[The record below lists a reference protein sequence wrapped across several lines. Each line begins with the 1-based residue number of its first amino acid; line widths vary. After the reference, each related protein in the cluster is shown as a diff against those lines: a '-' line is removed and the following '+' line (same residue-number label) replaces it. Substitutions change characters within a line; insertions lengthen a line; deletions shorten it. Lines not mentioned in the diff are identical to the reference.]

1 MNIDKLRNQYWLIK
15 HIVKA
20 NRDRKIGKIPV
31 YSQEASEL
39 LDSLRKHGT
48 FMGVESYGIIIEVN
62 NVTYYVDTKNFP
74 VEDLA
79 YILVRTE
86 DGEEIHLFDNIRP
99 SMLSR
104 IRFWLWI
111 NDNLNGNAKGFI
123 KLVNAGCANRIQK
136 QELISNA
143 VYPDSS
149 LIAQMKGE

>member
-1 MNIDKLRNQYWLIK
+1 MNFDKLRNQYWLIK
-15 HIVKA
+15 HIIKA
-20 NRDRKIGKIPV
+20 NRDRKIGKIPA

-39 LDSLRKHGT
+39 LDALRKNGT
-48 FMGVESYGIIIEVN
+48 FKGVESYGITVEVN
-62 NVTYYVDTKNFP
+62 NVTYYVNTGNFP

-86 DGEEIHLFDNIRP
+86 DGKEIHLFDNIRP

-111 NDNLNGNAKGFI
+111 NDNLNGNAKDFI
-123 KLVNAGCANRIQK
+123 KLINAYCANLIQK
-136 QELISNA
+136 QKLISNA
-143 VYPDSS
+143 VYPNSS

>member
-1 MNIDKLRNQYWLIK
+1 MNFDKLRNQYWLIK
-15 HIVKA
+15 YIIEA
-20 NRDRKIGKIPV
+20 NRDRKISKIPA
-31 YSQEASEL
+31 YSREASEL
-39 LDSLRKHGT
+39 LDALRKNGT
-48 FMGVESYGIIIEVN
+48 FKGVESYGITVEVN

-86 DGEEIHLFDNIRP
+86 DGKEIHLFDNIRP
-99 SMLSR
+99 SLLSR

-143 VYPDSS
+143 VYPSSS
-149 LIAQMKGE
+149 LIAEMKK

>member
-1 MNIDKLRNQYWLIK
+1 MNFDKLRNQYWLIK
-15 HIVKA
+15 HIVEA
-20 NRDRKIGKIPV
+20 NRDRKISKIPA

-39 LDSLRKHGT
+39 LDALRKNGA
-48 FMGVESYGIIIEVN
+48 FKGVESYGITVEVN
-62 NVTYYVDTKNFP
+62 KVTYYVDTKNFP

-86 DGEEIHLFDNIRP
+86 DGKEIHLFDNIRP

-104 IRFWLWI
+104 VRFWLWI

-143 VYPDSS
+143 VYPSSS
-149 LIAQMKGE
+149 LIAEMKK